1 MSEQQS
7 IYESLGGPN
16 KAEIQIRSLV
26 ETFYQHMDTLPE
38 AKDIRSQHSQDLSES
53 IQKLYL
59 FLVGWTGGPQIY
71 IEKFGH
77 PRLRARH
84 MPFKIGIQERDQWL
98 LCMFKAIDDVKIPEP
113 ISTELKKSFAHIADF
128 MRNQPEQTNP

>member
-7 IYESLGGPN
+7 IYESLGGPE
-16 KAEIQIRSLV
+16 KAEILIRALV
-26 ETFYQHMDTLPE
+26 ETFYHYMDTLPE
-38 AKDIRSQHSQDLSES
+38 AKDIRGQHSADLSES

-59 FLVGWTGGPQIY
+59 FLVGWSGGPQIY

-84 MPFKIGIQERDQWL
+84 MPFKIGLKERDQWL
-98 LCMFKAIDDVKIPEP
+98 LCMFKAIDDVKIAEP
-113 ISTELKKSFAHIADF
+113 IATELKKSFSHIADF
-128 MRNQPEQTNP
+128 MRNQPEEN